1 MTEDLGDF
9 DVIVVGA
16 GGAGLATTI
25 AAARD
30 GARVLLVEKT
40 DRLGGMLHIANGE
53 MSGAGTRRQRARGI
67 DDDPERHWADVRR
80 IAHDL
85 CDAELAGRSV
95 RAQGETIDWLD
106 DLGFDF
112 DPHCP
117 GLIHGHEVYTTPRT
131 YWGVRLGLSVLEVL
145 AAQVDRLAGL
155 GRVSAALDTRVE
167 RLLPARHGGV
177 GGVALHRGHGPDS
190 GTAAAHA
197 PAVVLATGGYEA
209 DKELRDT
216 FLPGQCRDALIG
228 CLDHATGDGLR
239 LAGEFGAQATR
250 YGRFIPIMGLI
261 PDPDRPGFAV
271 DYRIASVQLP
281 PEYRVPHEIWVNA
294 DGQRFVAEDDPSPEH
309 RERALLT
316 QPRVTMHIVWDQD
329 ALERAE
335 PLLTNG
341 TRDWTRERMAAECA
355 NGRWIRRAETPGEL
369 AHELGVP
376 AEALEASI
384 RRYNDFVARGA
395 DADFGRRLMPHP
407 LRRPPF
413 YGLTSTAASLL
424 SRDGLAVDGR
434 TLAVLDG
441 AGQPIPGLYAVG
453 EVLGNNAFAG
463 DTYVGGMS
471 ITPALTL
478 GRLLGAELAAA
489 SVAR

>member
-1 MTEDLGDF
+1 MTTDLGDF
-9 DVIVVGA
+9 DAVVVGA

-25 AAARD
+25 AAAGA
-30 GARVLLVEKT
+30 GARLLLVEKT
-40 DRLGGMLHIANGE
+40 DRLGGMLHIANAE

-106 DLGFDF
+106 GLGFEF
-112 DPHCP
+112 DPLCP
-117 GLIHGHEVYTTPRT
+117 GLIHGHEVYATPRT
-131 YWGVRLGLSVLEVL
+131 YWGVRLGRSVLEVL
-145 AAQVDRLAGL
+145 AAEVDRLAEQ
-155 GRVSAALDTRVE
+155 GRVSILVGARAE
-167 RLLPARHGGV
+167 RLLSDRPGA
-177 GGVALHRGHGPDS
+177 VAGIALRRVQDMD
-190 GTAAAHA
+190 AAATAHA
-197 PAVVLATGGYEA
+197 RAVVLATGGYDA
-209 DKELRDT
+209 DKQLRDT
-216 FLPGQCRDALIG
+216 FLPEQCHNALIG

-239 LAGEFGAQATR
+239 LAADFGARVTR
-250 YGRFIPIMGLI
+250 QGRFIPIMGLI
-261 PDPDRPGFAV
+261 PDPERAGFAV

-294 DGQRFVAEDDPSPEH
+294 AGQRFVAEDDPSPEH
-309 RERALLT
+309 RERALLA
-316 QPRVTMHIVWDQD
+316 QPGVTMHIVWDQD
-329 ALERAE
+329 ALERSE

-341 TRDWTRERMAAECA
+341 TGDWTWERMAAECA
-355 NGRWIRRAETPGEL
+355 NGRWIRRAHTPGDL
-369 AHELGVP
+369 ARALGVP

-384 RRYNDFVARGA
+384 QRYNDFVARRA
-395 DADFGRRLMPHP
+395 DTDFGRRLMPHP
-407 LRRPPF
+407 LRRSPF

-424 SRDGLAVDGR
+424 SRDGLAVDSR

-441 AGQPIPGLYAVG
+441 TGQPIAGLYAVG

-478 GRLLGAELAAA
+478 GRQLGADLAAA
-489 SVAR
+489 LTAR